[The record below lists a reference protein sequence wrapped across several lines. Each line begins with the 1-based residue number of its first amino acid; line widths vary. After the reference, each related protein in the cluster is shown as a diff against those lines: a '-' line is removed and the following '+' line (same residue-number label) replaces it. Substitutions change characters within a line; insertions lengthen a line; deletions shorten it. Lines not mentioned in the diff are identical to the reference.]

1 METEVIVAVMG
12 VVLRIMV
19 DVLDENAGFTVCGAG
34 RIGDCGAAT
43 YVIYNGCGRC
53 RLGNCCRAGDGDY
66 CGGQAGSL
74 ES

>member
-12 VVLRIMV
+12 VILRIMV
-19 DVLDENAGFTVCGAG
+19 DVLDENAGFTVCGV
-34 RIGDCGAAT
+34 AT

-53 RLGNCCRAGDGDY
+53 RLGNCCLAGDGDY
-66 CGGQAGSL
+66 CSGQAGSL